1 MYEITTFLRDLA
13 SQIVQNKAIPL
24 EKNLIILPNKRAK
37 RVLQKEIALLIDQPC
52 FSPTILTI
60 NEFIESLSPLKS
72 IPKEELLL
80 ALFDS
85 YIALDSFKEE
95 TFQRFLSWGSIFLS
109 DINEIDLQLADASLI
124 FTNLAEAKEIETSF
138 LKETL
143 TENQISYLQFYV
155 RLSEIYEFF
164 HQKLISKGV
173 GYEGMIYRDVAE
185 QLSKSNNSDPEVI
198 RQYQFF
204 KKFIFAGFH
213 ALSPSEMTI
222 LEYFY
227 HRFDTSF
234 IFDIDHFYDTQYAPF
249 VKSLQNKLRIPDI
262 HIKDHFKTIPKEIHI
277 SAVPGQMNQIYHA
290 IDILNTIE
298 QTQGDLND
306 TVLVFG
312 DESLVVPFVHAYN
325 CTKANLTMGY
335 PMKNSHPYLLVELI
349 FRLLKNGNRFYKIQG
364 NKELIYYHKD
374 VIAFLQNPLV
384 VKGIIGSD
392 LKASKLVNDIIAKNQ
407 IFINQS
413 HLPNEIPMFSHD
425 GLTLL
430 HELIPFLESI
440 GSRYSFDSPDF
451 NILGMIKEQVENT
464 IQLLQNT
471 PHLDHI
477 SDLSSVEFFLFSK
490 LDTLTIPFMGDFDKG
505 LQVCGLLETRTLD
518 YKNVIFLSIN
528 EGILPKGKS
537 QPSLIMF
544 DIKNHFNLPTSTY
557 KDSIFAYHFF
567 RLMQRSQLVHILY
580 NNDSGNSLTEKSRFI
595 SQLEFEIERKKL
607 SDSIQI
613 FKHTINNPVKSK
625 SIDSQSI
632 TISKDDRILKKLEE
646 IKFSPSSISTFIRC
660 PLAFYLSKVEE
671 LELPDSVDENV
682 ENKLVGIIIHT
693 ILESIFEKIKENP
706 SEREVIFDQTTKYL
720 ETIVFETF
728 KHNPDIKNADIYR
741 GKIYLASEIVKKN
754 IIAFIQVSKF
764 DFSNHD
770 IRVLGNEVE
779 LLNQLQTKFGT
790 VQLKGKVDRIDV
802 RDEIITILDY
812 KTGTV
817 DPKKLQF
824 EDPETLVSDDKQKQ
838 LLQLLIYMYMFHK
851 NDTAPNLLKTNQYQA
866 GIIAFKEVLLQNSDF
881 ILFATDARD
890 KKNKTSI
897 FGLEQIQIMEE
908 LIVTIIEK
916 ILNPKIPYTQTEEL
930 SNCTYCDFSSICR
943 KGISDS
949 NY

>member
-1 MYEITTFLRDLA
+1 MHESTTFLRDLA
-13 SQIVQNKAIPL
+13 TQIVQNKAISL

-60 NEFIESLSPLKS
+60 NEFIESLSPLRS
-72 IPKEELLL
+72 IPKEELILI
-80 ALFDS
+80 LFDT
-85 YIALDSFKEE
+85 YITLDSFKNE

-109 DINEIDLQLADASLI
+109 DINELDLQLADAPLI
-124 FTNLAEAKEIETSF
+124 FTNLSEAKEIETSF

-155 RLSEIYEFF
+155 QLSEIYLVF

-185 QLSKSNNSDPEVI
+185 HLSKSDHNDSEI
-198 RQYQFF
+198 IQQYHFY

-262 HIKDHFKTIPKEIHI
+262 HIKDHFRTIPKEIHI

-290 IDILNTIE
+290 IDILNSIQ

-312 DESLVVPFVHAYN
+312 DESLVVPFVHAYD

-335 PMKNSHPYLLVELI
+335 PVKNSNPYLLIQLI

-384 VKGIIGSD
+384 VKGIIESD
-392 LKASKLVNDIIAKNQ
+392 LKAGNLVNDIIAKNQ

-413 HLPNEIPMFSHD
+413 NLPEEIPLFSLD
-425 GLTLL
+425 GFSLL
-430 HELIPFLESI
+430 QELIRFIEKIESH
-440 GSRYSFDSPDF
+440 YNYDSPDF
-451 NILGMIKEQVENT
+451 NILGMIKEQIDNT
-464 IQLLQNT
+464 IQLLQNN
-471 PHLDHI
+471 PHLDQF

-490 LDTLTIPFMGDFDKG
+490 LDTLSIPFMGDFDKG

-518 YKNVIFLSIN
+518 YKNIIFLSIN

-567 RLMQRSQLVHILY
+567 RLMQRSKLVHILY

-595 SQLEFEIERKKL
+595 SQLEFEIERRKL
-607 SDSIQI
+607 TDSIHI
-613 FKHTINNPVKSK
+613 FKHNINNPVKSK
-625 SIDSQSI
+625 NIESQSI
-632 TISKDDRILKKLEE
+632 TIPKDDRILTKLKD
-646 IKFSPSSISTFIRC
+646 INYSPSAISTFIRC

-682 ENKLVGIIIHT
+682 DNKLVGIIIHT

-706 SEREVIFDQTTKYL
+706 SDCDMIFDQVSK
-720 ETIVFETF
+720 EIDSIVQKAFQN
-728 KHNPDIKNADIYR
+728 NPDIKNADISR
-741 GKIYLASEIVKKN
+741 GKIYLATEIVKKN
-754 IIAFIQVSKF
+754 IIAFIQISKL

-770 IRVLGNEVE
+770 IHVIGNEVE
-779 LLNQLQTKFGT
+779 LLNQMQTKFGT
-790 VQLKGKVDRIDV
+790 VNLKGKVDRIDL
-802 RDEIITILDY
+802 RDGVITILDY

-817 DPKKLQF
+817 DPKKLQL
-824 EDPETLVSDDKQKQ
+824 EDPETLLTDEKQKQ
-838 LLQLLIYMYMFHK
+838 LLQLLVYIYMFHK
-851 NDTAPNLLKTNQYQA
+851 SDSNHNLLKTNQYQA
-866 GIIAFKEVLLQNSDF
+866 GIVAFREVLLQNSDF
-881 ILFATDARD
+881 ILYATDARD
-890 KKNKTSI
+890 KKNKSSI
-897 FGLEQIQIMEE
+897 LGIEQIDIMEE

-916 ILNPKIPYTQTEEL
+916 ILNPDIPFTQTEEL
-930 SNCTYCDFSSICR
+930 SHCTYCDFSNICR

-949 NY
+949 NN